1 MIFLR
6 LCTGRERITTRSR
19 LGQFVWDS
27 ADCFLLGTEELQTV
41 SEESDLG
48 VIVLENLKASEQCI
62 KVVNTADSILGM
74 IRRGMTKYRKGPQRS
89 ITKTA

>member
-1 MIFLR
+1 MIAYV
-6 LCTGRERITTRSR
+6 EN
-19 LGQFVWDS
+19 S
-27 ADCFLLGTEELQTV
+27 ARPVTWARDTGTEELQTV